1 MTWVNVVVQ
10 GVLLGGLYALFA
22 CGLSLL
28 FGVMRVINLA
38 HGDLAVLAAYL
49 AVTLVPAMGLPAGWS
64 IVIVLPIF
72 AVFGY
77 LLQRSLVQASVDRG
91 PLTTLL
97 VTFGLSVIIENAL
110 LAGFSADS
118 HSISV
123 GSLASRSIRISDQL
137 SIGVLSLVIFA
148 VAVVVLLSLQYL
160 LSRTGTGRLI
170 RAVADDREAA
180 RLAGVN
186 HRHVFGVAAA
196 IAFATVAVA
205 GLAFGMYSSFA
216 PASGASRLLFAFE
229 AVVIGGLG
237 SLWGTLLGGMVL
249 GVAQAIGAQIDP
261 ADAVLAGHAVFLA
274 VLAFRPEGL
283 TGRRSATT
291 GPWWRRPGVQLADA
305 LHAATR
311 PLTQAARQAAATRR
325 AAVAARAAAT
335 GPDPATGAPGMGLP
349 LPSVRVTRSR
359 RSLGWLGLGAIAI
372 VAVLAYLPYL
382 VYSGTTDTLVNAF
395 ILVTL
400 ASMWNLLAGYAGQV
414 SVGQQAF
421 IGLGAY
427 LVLIFAQHGLN
438 PFTAIGVAAIGCA
451 VIALPV
457 SWLVFR
463 LRGGYFAIATWVVAD
478 ACQLVISRFSSLGGG
493 TGKALPGLTGI
504 DPTLLT
510 AATYWAA
517 LAITVLTLGGVY
529 LLLRSRLGLALTAV
543 RDNEV
548 GARSLGVRVA
558 RTQRV
563 VYLVAALG
571 CGAAG
576 AVLVISQLNVE
587 PTAAFTVQW
596 SAEMIFVTVIGG
608 IGTIEG
614 PIVGTVV
621 FIVLQQSLSQY
632 GSWYLIVLG
641 SVAVVVAIWFPRG
654 LWGLVADR
662 LQLRLF
668 PVGYWLWPTTPDG
681 TRMHAA
687 GLRTSE

>member
-1 MTWVNVVVQ
+1 VSWVNVVVQ

-49 AVTLVPAMGLPAGWS
+49 AVTLVPAMGLPAIWS
-64 IVIVLPIF
+64 VVVVVPIF

-77 LLQRSLVQASVDRG
+77 LLQRSVIQASLDRG

-97 VTFGLSVIIENAL
+97 VTFGFSVIIENAL
-110 LAGFSADS
+110 LEAFSADS
-118 HSISV
+118 HSLSV
-123 GSLASRSIRISDQL
+123 GSLASRSIHVTDQL
-137 SIGVLSLVIFA
+137 SVGVLSLLIFA
-148 VAVVVLLSLQYL
+148 VAVVVLLGLQYL

-216 PASGASRLLFAFE
+216 PSSGASRLLFAFE

-249 GVAQAIGAQIDP
+249 GIAQAIGAQLDP
-261 ADAVLAGHAVFLA
+261 ANAVLAGHAVFLA
-274 VLAFRPEGL
+274 VLAFRPAGL
-283 TGRRSATT
+283 TGRRAAGSP
-291 GPWWRRPGVQLADA
+291 PWWRSGAGLVAGVRGA
-305 LHAATR
+305 LR
-311 PLTQAARQAAATRR
+311 PLTASRPPSPPAGDAAPWRGSA
-325 AAVAARAAAT
+325 
-335 GPDPATGAPGMGLP
+335 LP
-349 LPSVRVTRSR
+349 LPDVRVTRSR
-359 RSLGWLGLGAIAI
+359 RSLGWLGLGGVGL

-400 ASMWNLLAGYAGQV
+400 ASMWNLLAGYAGLV

-427 LVLIFAQHGLN
+427 LVLIFAQRGLD
-438 PFTAIGVAAIGCA
+438 PFTAIPLAAIGCA
-451 VIALPV
+451 VVALPI

-517 LAITVLTLGGVY
+517 LAVTVLALGGVY

-576 AVLVISQLNVE
+576 ALLVISQLNVE

-614 PIVGTVV
+614 PIVGTIV
-621 FIVLQQSLSQY
+621 FFVLQQSLSQY

-641 SVAVVVAIWFPRG
+641 TVAVVVAIWFPRG

-668 PVGYWLWPTTPDG
+668 PVGYWLWPAAAPGRRPTL
-681 TRMHAA
+681 TR
-687 GLRTSE
+687 